1 MAINCVVAEISSRVI
16 RLGFSG
22 QEEPWCSVEIDFPQ
36 YNFDADLTNLRM
48 YEKLMHIFNVIFPIK
63 PKDYR
68 ILIVE
73 KFFCCPE
80 FRNILMKI
88 LLTNVQFQSISFQ
101 PDILMAS
108 LVSIKYDRNALV
120 IDIGHSETRI
130 LAFSHGRPI
139 IKTAKFCGVGVINFI
154 LSFKSKLETF
164 LNDQVDDKKA
174 SKVFENKFFKG
185 FYNNE
190 NFKNRESIEFPT
202 DLYKFDDDYL
212 VCEIAECLLDSLH
225 SCHYDYRLLAARNII
240 FCGGGAIV
248 TPLLDTIC
256 NVATSMCR
264 DLKKYNNSV
273 VNVLPNLSEGKFK
286 PAVLPFK
293 RSLLAWI
300 GGSIFSSIQSNNTKY
315 ITVEEY
321 KRENLLGKYDW
332 TSLETDHKFASM
344 TCPL

>member
-1 MAINCVVAEISSRVI
+1 MAIKGVVAEISSRII

-22 QEEPWCSVEIDFPQ
+22 QEEPWCSVEIDFPL
-36 YNFDADLTNLRM
+36 YDFDAELSNLRI

-73 KFFCCPE
+73 KFFCCPK
-80 FRNILMKI
+80 FRNVLMKI
-88 LLTNVQFQSISFQ
+88 LLVNIQFQSISFQ

-120 IDIGHSETRI
+120 IDIGHNETRV
-130 LAFSHGRPI
+130 LVFSHGRPI

-174 SKVFENKFFKG
+174 SKVFENKFFKD
-185 FYNNE
+185 FYNNG
-190 NFKNRESIEFPT
+190 NSKSKESIEFPP
-202 DLYKFDDDYL
+202 DLYKFDDDHL
-212 VCEIAECLLDSLH
+212 VFEIVECLLDSLH

-240 FCGGGAIV
+240 FCGGGAII
-248 TPLLDTIC
+248 TPLCDIMC
-256 NVATSMCR
+256 NVASSMCR

-273 VNVLPNLSEGKFK
+273 VSILPNLSDGKFK
-286 PAVLPFK
+286 PAMLPFN

-300 GGSIFSSIQSNNTKY
+300 GGSLFSSIESNNTKY
-315 ITVEEY
+315 VTVEEY
-321 KRENLLGKYDW
+321 MRENLPGKYDW
-332 TSLETDHKFASM
+332 MSLESDHKFTSM
-344 TCPL
+344 NCPL